1 MGNGSFAGYET
12 IELNN
17 NPNNPYEKPIYQLH
31 MKAKGRWQILKW
43 HRYMGDF
50 KYRIVRDNLTARQ
63 AQALLILMEEE

>member
-1 MGNGSFAGYET
+1 MGKGSFVGYET

-17 NPNNPYEKPIYQLH
+17 TPKTEPIYQLH

-43 HRYMGDF
+43 DRFMGDF

-63 AQALLILMEEE
+63 SQGILKLMEE